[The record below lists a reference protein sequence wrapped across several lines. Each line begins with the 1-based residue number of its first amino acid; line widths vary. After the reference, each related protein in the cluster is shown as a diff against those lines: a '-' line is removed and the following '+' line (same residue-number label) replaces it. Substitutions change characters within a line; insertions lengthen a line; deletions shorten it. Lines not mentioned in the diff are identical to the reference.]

1 MNQTFFAE
9 DKEDQLLRNKYFSD
23 YSYKGIMIEVGGAT
37 PEFISTSRHFTLN
50 GWRTIIVEPN
60 PIFAKQHRNIKNEIY
75 EYAASETD
83 EDNVNFT
90 IVHIPNHDN
99 ITDHSFSSLN
109 IKETYKAISNGWVN
123 SLNKTYIK
131 VKQRRLDT
139 IIKEANIK
147 QIDILS
153 VDTEG
158 WEIEVMNGLS
168 SIIPKVI
175 MLENIFNDQLYRN
188 YMTNRG
194 YKFDIRIG
202 NNDIYLS

>member
-9 DKEDQLLRNKYFSD
+9 DKEDKFLRNNYFSD
-23 YSYKGIMIEVGGAT
+23 YSYKGTMIEVGGAT
-37 PEFISTSRHFTLN
+37 PEFISVSRHFTLN
-50 GWRTIIVEPN
+50 NWRTIIVEPN
-60 PIFAKQHRNIKNEIY
+60 PTFAKQHRNIKNEIY

-90 IVHIPNHDN
+90 IVHIPNHGN

-109 IKETYKAISNGWVN
+109 IKETYKTISNGWVN
-123 SLNKTYIK
+123 LLNKTYIK

-139 IIKEANIK
+139 IIKEANIE

-158 WEIEVMNGLS
+158 WEIEVMKGLS
-168 SIIPKVI
+168 LITPKVI
-175 MLENIFNDQLYRN
+175 MLENIFNDQSYRN

-194 YKFDIRIG
+194 YKFDTRIG